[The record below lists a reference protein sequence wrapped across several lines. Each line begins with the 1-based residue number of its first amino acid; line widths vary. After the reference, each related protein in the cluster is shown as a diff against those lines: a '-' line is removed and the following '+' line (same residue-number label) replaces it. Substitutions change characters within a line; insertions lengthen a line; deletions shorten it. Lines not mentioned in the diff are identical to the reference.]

1 MILSPVEH
9 ASSLRIGWVEF
20 VAPDKIEV
28 ILDANAPEGMAGNA
42 GPPRPFPRVHSYV
55 LVGTEEGH
63 VVAQVEWITLQRAP
77 PPRRK
82 DSKDHGLIDLPFPI
96 RRMRAN
102 PLGVL
107 RAEGDGAA
115 PRFRRGVHSF
125 PSVGA
130 SVLIPTDAQVRAVVE
145 SGKNRRVEIGTC
157 PLAYNAS
164 VRVDPDRLFGRH
176 LAVLG
181 NTGSGKSCSIA
192 GLVQWSLDAARGEL
206 KQSDGKP
213 NARFIVLDPNGE
225 YSKVFGGK
233 ARVFQ
238 VEGESPLK
246 VPLWLWNTSEWVAFT
261 RASDRAQ
268 IPLLRQALRAVRNE
282 QGNERIPVETKIRK
296 LLVDLLQRLQWGVQA
311 NPSEFEDLPRK
322 KGFHS
327 TVLTVYK
334 NLMWYQK
341 QDGDYAKLQGCLDLL
356 EAYKSKYDK
365 QYPDAPSRECLEPL
379 LEKVKEEHDSFG
391 ENGDSNPLKGEDDP
405 YPFSGQAFM
414 DALEQA
420 VQGGGN
426 GRYNAFWLERVR
438 TLLSDRRMRAITDHP
453 TDSLSEWL
461 EGCVGETGEDD
472 KVATV
477 IDLSLVP
484 VEVVH
489 IVTAVIARMIFEAL
503 QRYKKIEDGSL
514 PTTLIVEEAHTFV
527 GRYREDNENQT
538 VAATCCRVFEKIA
551 REGRKFGLGLVLSSQ
566 RPSELSPTVLSQ
578 CNSFLLHRISN
589 SQDQEL
595 VNRLVPDNLRGL
607 LRELP
612 SLPTQQAI
620 LLGWAAELPVLVQMN
635 DLPDEMR
642 PSSDD
647 PEFWK
652 VWTGESSREVDWKKV
667 AEDWQGV
674 KQDDTADAPVK
685 EASDGT
691 ADTPGEEVSDDSSS
705 MPDDDI
711 PF

>member
-1 MILSPVEH
+1 MSISPAEYS
-9 ASSLRIGWVEF
+9 SSLRIGSVEF
-20 VAPDKIEV
+20 VAPNEIKV
-28 ILDANAPEGMAGNA
+28 SLDMDAPEDIAGNA
-42 GPPRPFPRVHSYV
+42 GIPRPFPRVNSYV
-55 LVGTEEGH
+55 LIGTEEGQ

-77 PPRRK
+77 SPQRK
-82 DSKDHGLIDLPFPI
+82 SSTNYGLVDLPFSS
-96 RRMRAN
+96 RGMRVN
-102 PLGVL
+102 PVGVL
-107 RAEGDGAA
+107 KAEGSGAS
-115 PRFRRGVHSF
+115 PKFRRGVRSF
-125 PSVGA
+125 PSVG
-130 SVLIPTDAQVRAVVE
+130 SPVLLPTDDQLRAVIE
-145 SGKNRRVEIGTC
+145 SGENSRVEIGTC
-157 PLAYNAS
+157 PLASDAP
-164 VRVDPDRLFGRH
+164 VQVDPDKLFGRH

-192 GLVQWSLDAARGEL
+192 GLVQWSLEQAKKEHKTRPG
-206 KQSDGKP
+206 GKP

-261 RASDRAQ
+261 MASDRAQ
-268 IPLLRQALRAVRNE
+268 IPLLRQALRAVRNG
-282 QGNERIPVETKIRK
+282 QGNESIPAKTKIRDHLK
-296 LLVDLLQRLQWGVQA
+296 YLLQHLQWGVRA
-311 NPSEFEDLPRK
+311 DTSVFKDYKLKMGFHGVVLTMHEDLQHMVQVGTDTKIQECLAR
-322 KGFHS
+322 
-327 TVLTVYK
+327 LTDYK
-334 NLMWYQK
+334 NEYGKGRQREHDPPLK
-341 QDGDYAKLQGCLDLL
+341 KHL
-356 EAYKSKYDK
+356 E
-365 QYPDAPSRECLEPL
+365 CL
-379 LEKVKEEHDSFG
+379 LEKVKEAHDSFG
-391 ENGDSNPLKGEDDP
+391 EDGGGNPPKGEDDP

-438 TLLSDRRMRAITDHP
+438 TLLSDRRMQAITDHP

-566 RPSELSPTVLSQ
+566 RPSELSSTVLSQ

-589 SQDQEL
+589 DRDQEL
-595 VNRLVPDNLRGL
+595 VGRLMPDNLRGL

-612 SLPTQQAI
+612 SLPSQQAI
-620 LLGWAAELPVLVQMN
+620 LLGWASEIPVMVQMKH
-635 DLPDEMR
+635 LPDEMR

-652 VWTGESSREVDWKKV
+652 VWTGEDKRDVNWDEIAK
-667 AEDWQGV
+667 DWQEEGAV
-674 KQDDTADAPVK
+674 DD
-685 EASDGT
+685 ASDRSNGNES
-691 ADTPGEEVSDDSSS
+691 GH
-705 MPDDDI
+705 
-711 PF
+711 